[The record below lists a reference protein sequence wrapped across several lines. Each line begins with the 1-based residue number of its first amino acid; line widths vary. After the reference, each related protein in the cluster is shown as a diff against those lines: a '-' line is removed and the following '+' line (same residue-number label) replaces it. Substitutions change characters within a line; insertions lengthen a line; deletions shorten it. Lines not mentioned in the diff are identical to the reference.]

1 MIDLGNFTGPAVRLE
16 GVDVPLMA
24 DRINV
29 PEDRVRALDETESR
43 GDGFD
48 SKGRPKMLF
57 EPHLFYRLLEGDERA
72 KAVKAGL
79 AYAKWKKDYPSDS
92 FPRLIRAMEINRDAA
107 LKSASWGRYQTLGSH
122 HRILGY
128 RSPDA
133 MVYAFMQDEDSHL
146 EAFVSFIIVNRIDDD
161 LREGRYDTFFA
172 AYNGPG
178 YRENGYPQAFARNLR
193 KWEKVADSEI
203 DYSDKMISDEN
214 TVKTVQRKL
223 HDLGYHEV
231 GIMDGKIGSRVRGA
245 ILAFRSDHDL
255 PLVPIIDQELLAALM
270 QAEDRPVSEER
281 ATATATELKDKGSAT
296 IAAADATK
304 GAAVVVAGGS
314 AATGL
319 LNQLNVL
326 DGVSTTAVGVLERVQ
341 PYLDTIKAVLPWIL
355 AGVAIYII
363 FKQFR
368 IVKTRV
374 EAYRAGEN
382 VSEGTLGK

>member
-1 MIDLGNFTGPAVRLE
+1 VIDLGNFVGPAVRLD
-16 GVDVPLMA
+16 GVDIPMMA

-57 EPHLFYRLLEGDERA
+57 EPHLFYRLLEGDARA

-79 AYAKWKKDYPSDS
+79 AYAKWKKDYPPDS
-92 FPRLIRAMEINRDAA
+92 FPRLLRAMEIDRDAA

-122 HRILGY
+122 HRVLGY

-133 MVYAFMQDEDSHL
+133 MIHAFMQDEDSHL

-172 AYNGPG
+172 AYNGPA

-193 KWEKVADSEI
+193 KWEKIADSEI
-203 DYSDKMISDEN
+203 DHSDKMISDVT
-214 TVKTVQRKL
+214 TVKTVQTKL
-223 HDLGYHEV
+223 HELGYHEV
-231 GIMDGKIGSRVRGA
+231 GIIDGQIGSRVRGA

-255 PLVPIIDQELLAALM
+255 PLVPIIDQELLAGLM
-270 QAEDRPVSEER
+270 QATARPVSEER
-281 ATATATELKDKGSAT
+281 ATATATELKDKGSTT

-314 AATGL
+314 VASGL
-319 LNQLNVL
+319 LDQLNAL
-326 DGVSTTAVGVLERVQ
+326 DGASTTAAGIIGRLQ
-341 PYLDTIKAVLPWIL
+341 PYAETIQSVLPYL
-355 AGVAIYII
+355 LGAVAVYIVY
-363 FKQFR
+363 KQFA

-374 EAYRAGEN
+374 AAYRAGEN
-382 VSEGTLGK
+382 VSEGTLGR